1 MSQEGDGLETAQYWE
16 RRAADARV
24 KAEVLQ
30 QESAAKRLLLR
41 VASTYDALAE
51 RARALAAPPNSN

>member
-1 MSQEGDGLETAQYWE
+1 MSQQDGGLETPQYWE
-16 RRAADARV
+16 RRAKDARA

-30 QESAAKRLLLR
+30 ESAAKTLLLR

-51 RARALAAPPNSN
+51 RARALIAPPDSN